1 MATPSAINIL
11 KTAVFWGIH
20 AACLGVIWVGISPIA
35 VAVCAALYL
44 LRMFAITGGYHRYF
58 SHRTYKT
65 SRLFQF
71 ILAFIGASS
80 AQKGPLWWAGHHR
93 HHHRHSDTD
102 EDIHP
107 PSKGLWWAHVGWVVS
122 PAYLETRMHEVKDL
136 ARYPELRF
144 IDEWHL
150 IAPVALG
157 VSMFALGLGLEAAG
171 FDTNGWQM
179 LIWGFFISTTLVYH
193 GTFVINSLTHKW
205 GRRRFAT
212 TDNSRNSFILSLIT
226 LGEGW
231 HNNHHRYPG
240 SERQGFYWWEIDLT
254 HYALTVL
261 SWFGIVWDLRKP
273 PAHIYEEAR
282 TLWSADRASQRKN
295 SETDRADQ
303 IRPENEA
310 GLTPNPV

>member
-1 MATPSAINIL
+1 MAGHSFVNIL
-11 KTAVFWGIH
+11 KTGIFWGIH

-35 VAVCAALYL
+35 VGVCLALYFV
-44 LRMFAITGGYHRYF
+44 RMFAITGGYHRYF

-71 ILAFIGASS
+71 ILAFAGASA

-122 PAYLETRMHEVKDL
+122 TEYLEPRAHEVKDL

-157 VSMFALGLGLEAAG
+157 ISMFALGVGLESAG
-171 FDTNGWQM
+171 FNTNGWQM
-179 LIWGFFISTTLVYH
+179 LIWGFFVSTTLVYH

-212 TDNSRNSFILSLIT
+212 TDNSRNSLILSLIT

-240 SERQGFYWWEIDLT
+240 SERQGFYWWEVDLT

-261 SWFGIVWDLRKP
+261 SWFGMVWDLRKP

-282 TLWSADRASQRKN
+282 SMQLGFRH
-295 SETDRADQ
+295 
-303 IRPENEA
+303 A
-310 GLTPNPV
+310 GQTH